1 MCSESKR
8 KEAMILIPTEQ
19 QEAETLA
26 AYLQLKG
33 YDFHHSPNE
42 TGSDPA
48 ARRRAIRMKRAG
60 VSRGF
65 PDYLIY
71 TNGHRIAIELK
82 RIKGGSTSKEQ
93 REWLTVLSKY
103 GYNTSVCKG
112 ANEAIQ
118 FIERVVN

>member
-1 MCSESKR
+1 MR
-8 KEAMILIPTEQ
+8 
-19 QEAETLA
+19 
-26 AYLQLKG
+26 LKG
-33 YDFHHSPNE
+33 YVFHHSPNE

-71 TNGHRIAIELK
+71 ANGYRIAIELK
-82 RIKGGSTSKEQ
+82 RIKVSVTSKEQ
-93 REWLTVLSKY
+93 KEWLNVLSEY

-112 ANEAIQ
+112 ASEAIQ
-118 FIERVVN
+118 FIERVIN